1 MPQLYFSEIPVIFPG
16 KEAIKSYPVL
26 YKTTPAGSEI
36 QWHVRIIEDDQGNLK
51 LVTERGQ
58 VGGKMVTDVT
68 NIIPKAKRTPL
79 QQAIQEADQRYK
91 LKIRKNYRPETPE
104 GESSEKLYIKPYL
117 LKQYAKFASRIKFP
131 SSIEPKL
138 DGIRGIMGFFDGEI
152 KFFSRRNVYFPN
164 PIKHIIGDFMNS
176 GLPKKD
182 TIFYDGELYI
192 HDPKIHETEIGGA
205 LRRKPP
211 YNSADIAFTRRINYW
226 IFDYVDLE
234 NLDLTYKERRK
245 NLEGYFRRRPKAKY
259 IHLVPEITVNNHEEI
274 EKEFERF
281 LDEGYE
287 GAVVRNLDF
296 KYNIGGARLS
306 DVQKITETFE
316 EEYKIIGAE
325 KDKYGQVSWI
335 LEYTDPKGKIGTFN
349 STQIG
354 TQGNPVTQ
362 EYRQQLY
369 LDRDKYIGKL
379 ATVRYKTKTKYG
391 VPKHPGVIKI
401 RAAMS

>member
-51 LVTERGQ
+51 LITERGQ

-91 LKIRKNYRPETPE
+91 LKIRKNYRPETSE

-131 SSIEPKL
+131 ASIEPKL
-138 DGIRGIMGFFDGEI
+138 DGIRGIMGFFDGEL
-152 KFFSRRNVYFPN
+152 KFVSRKAVNYPN
-164 PIKHIIGDFMNS
+164 PLEHITEDFMNS
-176 GLPKKD
+176 GLPKSD

-205 LRRKPP
+205 LRREPP
-211 YNSADIAFTRRINYW
+211 YNSADIAFTRRINFW
-226 IFDYVDLE
+226 VFDYVDLE

-245 NLEGYFRRRPKAKY
+245 NLEGYFRRKPKAKY
-259 IHLVPEITVNNHEEI
+259 IHLVPETTVYDAEDISVET
-274 EKEFERF
+274 KKFM
-281 LDEGYE
+281 DAGYE

-296 KYNIGGARLS
+296 KYDIKGPRIS
-306 DVQKITETFE
+306 DAQKITGTFD
-316 EEYKIIGAE
+316 EEYKIVGAE
-325 KDKYGQVSWI
+325 KDKYGQVVWI
-335 LEYTDPKGKIGTFN
+335 LEYIDPKGKRGTFK
-349 STQIG
+349 SAHVG
-354 TQGNPVTQ
+354 TLGNPVTR

-369 LDRDKYIGKL
+369 LDRDKYIGTL
-379 ATVRYKTKTKYG
+379 ATVRYRIKTKTGK
-391 VPKHPGVIKI
+391 PKFPGVVKI